1 MKVSQSDEYS
11 HALNFKNN
19 ILLSSQTFKLKIY
32 FSKNININYEHI
44 NSWGN
49 DRQMFNNL
57 IN

>member
-1 MKVSQSDEYS
+1 MNVCHSLNYMKVSQSDEYS

-44 NSWGN
+44 NS
-49 DRQMFNNL
+49 
-57 IN
+57 